1 MTVKIKDV
9 ARRAGVSVTSV
20 SRVLNGEKYVSEDI
34 LNRVNQA
41 IEELNYS
48 PSYIARSLKKQKTN
62 TIGVIVPDLTSN
74 FYSTILSSIEE
85 AASKYG
91 YNLIVCNIAE
101 NLGKELKYL
110 HIFQEMRVEGI
121 IIMHEKTNED
131 IVNFIRN
138 ATMPI
143 LFSSV
148 QSPDADFIS
157 VLIDDYQAAYDATEY
172 LIRSGHTAIS
182 YLGGDLEDVTSGQN
196 RYNGFRDALRKH
208 DITIPE
214 EYVKFGDYKLPS
226 GHRLMGELL
235 ALAQPPTVVFA
246 ASDDMAVG
254 ALNCVL
260 DQGLRVPEDVSIM
273 GFDGSTITDI
283 VRPSITS
290 MQQPIY
296 EMGQVSLE
304 NLHRLII
311 RDKQRPQAD
320 IMLQHQLVVRESCKT
335 MHPSTSL

>member
-9 ARRAGVSVTSV
+9 AQRAGVSVTSV

-34 LNRVNQA
+34 LQRVNEA

-48 PSYIARSLKKQKTN
+48 PSHIARSLKKQKTN

-85 AASKYG
+85 TASKYG

-101 NLGKELKYL
+101 NLSKELKYL

-121 IIMHEKTNED
+121 IIMHEKTNDE
-131 IVNFIRN
+131 IVSFIRN
-138 ATMPI
+138 ATMPV

-148 QSPDADFIS
+148 QSPDPAFVS
-157 VLIDDYQAAYDATEY
+157 VLIDDYKAAFDATEY
-172 LIRSGHTAIS
+172 LIQSGHREIS

-196 RYNGFRDALRKH
+196 RYNGFRDALNKH
-208 DITIPE
+208 SIHIPD
-214 EYVKFGDYKLPS
+214 EYIKFGDYKLPS
-226 GHRLMGELL
+226 GHALMDELL
-235 ALAQPPTVVFA
+235 RLNKRPTVVFA

-254 ALNCVL
+254 ALNCAL
-260 DQGLRVPEDVSIM
+260 DRGLRVPQDISIM
-273 GFDGSTITDI
+273 GFDGSNITDI

-311 RDKQRPQAD
+311 HAKNKPRAD
-320 IMLQHQLVVRESCKT
+320 IMLQHQLVVRESCKII
-335 MHPSTSL
+335 PSSASV